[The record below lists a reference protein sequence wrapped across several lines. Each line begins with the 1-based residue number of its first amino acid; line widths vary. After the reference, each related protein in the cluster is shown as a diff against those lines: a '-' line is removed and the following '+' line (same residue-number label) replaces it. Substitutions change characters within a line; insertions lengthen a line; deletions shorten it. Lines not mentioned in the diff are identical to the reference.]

1 MRVRR
6 AAPLSAVTEM
16 QLAIVDAVAAPVRGA
31 PSTHRERRRQ
41 RALAE
46 SRAKMRGRILTSAAC
61 PPPPRALPSEPSAD
75 AISSPHPPR
84 APASL
89 GALPAGSSKGHV
101 RSASGEL
108 RAIERVRA
116 SKRTSSRLQSAR
128 VDFQN
133 GPSAA
138 AIDSPDGPPRLA
150 HGPSAEVLDY
160 IQRYSATATLMRE
173 RESGGACSSE
183 TACSAAASAAASSLT
198 FSSGVATP
206 ASEPSPELNSCSPA
220 TALAAVVAAASA
232 LTFTSGRTSP
242 AASQHSLDV

>member
-46 SRAKMRGRILTSAAC
+46 SRAKMRGRIIASAAC
-61 PPPPRALPSEPSAD
+61 PPPPRALPSEPS
-75 AISSPHPPR
+75 SSSHPPR

-116 SKRTSSRLQSAR
+116 SKRASSRLQSAR
-128 VDFQN
+128 VDFQK

-138 AIDSPDGPPRLA
+138 AIDSPDGRPRLA
-150 HGPSAEVLDY
+150 HVPSAEVLDY
-160 IQRYSATATLMRE
+160 IRRYSATATLMRE

-183 TACSAAASAAASSLT
+183 TACWAAASAGASSLT
-198 FSSGVATP
+198 FSSGAATP
-206 ASEPSPELNSCSPA
+206 ASEASPEQNYSCSPA

-232 LTFTSGRTSP
+232 LTFTSGRTSS
-242 AASQHSLDV
+242 AASQLSLDV

>member
-6 AAPLSAVTEM
+6 AASLSAVTEM

-61 PPPPRALPSEPSAD
+61 PPPPRALPSEPS
-75 AISSPHPPR
+75 SSSHPPR

-128 VDFQN
+128 VDFQK

-206 ASEPSPELNSCSPA
+206 ASEASPELNSCSPA